1 MSEIKLLFCGDFIPS
16 GAYEPIIMQ
25 KKENVFGDA
34 LPLIKSSDFSFVNLE
49 TPLTLHSTYLKKSGP
64 SLKSNPDFSK
74 ILKLFSLVG
83 LANNHILDFGR
94 KGLEDTLT
102 ACTNHG
108 VSTVGAALNLKEETQ
123 TYVANIKGIKIG
135 ILAIA
140 EQQFNKP
147 KDEKFGSVLMDPIDN
162 YHHIEDLKLKSDFIF
177 VTIHGG
183 IQNFSYPSPRMR
195 KLCKFYVD
203 LGANAVICH
212 HPHVPGAYEY
222 YKGNPIIY
230 SLGDL
235 INHHQNPNKTN
246 NYGYIAQF
254 NIETDN
260 KKQISFTPIPY
271 KQSVKF
277 EGIKLLKEKEK
288 EQFLSMLDKYFKV
301 IQNEN
306 LWLSEWTKL
315 VKEREESFI
324 LRLFMPITF
333 KGLGILTKYTPILKM
348 LLIKKSIPKKLNII
362 RSQSYLE
369 ILTHI
374 LESKI
379 NK

>member
-1 MSEIKLLFCGDFIPS
+1 
-16 GAYEPIIMQ
+16 
-25 KKENVFGDA
+25 
-34 LPLIKSSDFSFVNLE
+34 
-49 TPLTLHSTYLKKSGP
+49 
-64 SLKSNPDFSK
+64 
-74 ILKLFSLVG
+74 
-83 LANNHILDFGR
+83 
-94 KGLEDTLT
+94 
-102 ACTNHG
+102 
-108 VSTVGAALNLKEETQ
+108 
-123 TYVANIKGIKIG
+123 
-135 ILAIA
+135 
-140 EQQFNKP
+140 
-147 KDEKFGSVLMDPIDN
+147 MDPIDN
-162 YHHIEDLKLKSDFIF
+162 YHRIDDLKLKSDFIF

-183 IQNFSYPSPRMR
+183 IQNFSYSSPRIR
-195 KLCKFYVD
+195 KLCKFYAD

-260 KKQISFTPIPY
+260 KKLISFIPIPY

-288 EQFLSMLDKYFKV
+288 AQFLSMLDKYFKV
-301 IQNEN
+301 MQNEN

-362 RSQSYLE
+362 RSKSYLE
-369 ILTHI
+369 ILTQI